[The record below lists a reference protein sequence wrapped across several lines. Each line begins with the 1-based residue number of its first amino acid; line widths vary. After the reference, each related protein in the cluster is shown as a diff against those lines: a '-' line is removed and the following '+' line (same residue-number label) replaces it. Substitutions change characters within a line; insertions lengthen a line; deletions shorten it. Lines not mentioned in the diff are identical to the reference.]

1 MKKSLLLM
9 LLFLSVS
16 SFLFSTA
23 SFGPITVG
31 ISSNNTDPTKA
42 KPGDTITVTY
52 SFTPSGFGDD
62 GLAIGSKAGGINNKI
77 RVYWYTNNDGTGTSS
92 YNDYDCDEIP
102 VENRSIT
109 NDALNTK
116 TLTFTMPSIPTHS
129 PKYNSFKV
137 RTQLYGE
144 DSDMNPVTS
153 SAAYSTGIGTDS
165 YAYLVLIYATAPYAT
180 NVEITNPDYAKVGQ
194 TIYGDYDYN
203 DDEDDEENGTT
214 FRWLRSDSQTGTY
227 TAITGAT
234 SQSYTVVQADLGKYL
249 KFEVTPKNSEEPGT
263 GTAVLSDPTGQVTG
277 APILEF
283 NASYKTIAETSANTG
298 AVSSETYL
306 KIDATNTTFVS
317 DITEDYISI
326 QGLPTGLQV
335 SDVQCLETSN
345 IRIYL
350 SGNATYHEYAA
361 SVSNVKIT
369 VDDAKLV
376 GVAGDK
382 QTTNSAS
389 VNFTNNPPKN
399 LALDSVGNNY
409 VKITWVTPDGLLSS
423 GSGLR
428 NFYIY
433 RNDSYLTSVS
443 SSIYSYTDNGVSN
456 GTQYTYKVL
465 AEYLNGTDEMSAD
478 VILATPLAITAF
490 SFSNPQATGT
500 IDHTNKTI
508 KVAVPNGT
516 NRTALI
522 ASFTATGAIVKVG
535 TTTQT
540 SGSTSNN
547 FTNPVTYTLTT
558 NNDASTCSYVVTVN
572 EKLATPSPS
581 VVGSNIT
588 TSSIKIHWDTITGA
602 DRYGV
607 DVSENNSF
615 PPGSFQ
621 HKEVSANFCIMN
633 GLKAGTKYYYRVQA
647 IAEDQYFNSDYSSV
661 YDTTTDALIPG
672 AGSTEID
679 SSYETTINVGE
690 YVYGQETVTPTVK
703 VHPAEFSP
711 SENDIITVTMS
722 YGTTPEGLQYNLAF
736 ENPTIGNGTFILS
749 YSGLSYDP
757 TDVGYRLNGG
767 ALHSVGGDG
776 INTTDKI
783 VIFTM
788 SGLGKGSKAAY
799 ELQIVLNDESGQ
811 TLPVVLTSFT
821 ATQMVDGKV
830 RVDWVTQSETNLS
843 GFRVLRNT
851 VAEVSTAIAV
861 SSLIAAANTSS
872 TVVYSFIDSEVPG
885 NGIYYYW
892 LQIED
897 LDGGISY
904 SAALTVQVTNGEN
917 PDIVIPKITALLD
930 PFPNPFNPSVTIP
943 FDLAVDGRVTLK
955 IYNLKGQLI
964 RDLLDENRPAASHR
978 VLWDGKDNKMH
989 NVSTGTYIILMNAPN
1004 YRSSHKISL
1013 LK

>member
-1 MKKSLLLM
+1 MQKKFFVFLVALVWSIALVGASVTLDSLEI
-9 LLFLSVS
+9 SVQGGGYPRQG
-16 SFLFSTA
+16 STIV
-23 SFGPITVG
+23 ITMYYRVADIPEGESIYVYG
-31 ISSNNTDPTKA
+31 IATGAVDQAQIKWYPSSN
-42 KPGDTITVTY
+42 
-52 SFTPSGFGDD
+52 
-62 GLAIGSKAGGINNKI
+62 
-77 RVYWYTNNDGTGTSS
+77 GTGTASNQNVSVNQVANTIPYDEDGNGYQSSHTATFTLPAPPSSS
-92 YNDYDCDEIP
+92 Y
-102 VENRSIT
+102 
-109 NDALNTK
+109 K
-116 TLTFTMPSIPTHS
+116 
-129 PKYNSFKV
+129 SFKINGKV
-137 RTQLYGE
+137 YAAT
-144 DSDMNPVTS
+144 SDDEFSYFYSGIKLSKNYLTINNPPVAS
-153 SAAYSTGIGTDS
+153 SVVIVDPTLAR
-165 YAYLVLIYATAPYAT
+165 
-180 NVEITNPDYAKVGQ
+180 VGQ
-194 TIYGDYDYN
+194 TLTGDYEISDP
-203 DDEDDEENGTT
+203 DGDEIDTPI
-214 FRWLRSDSQTGTY
+214 FRWLSSTIETGTY
-227 TAITGAT
+227 TAISGAT
-234 SQSYTVVQADLGKYL
+234 GNTYTVQSADANKYI
-249 KFEVTPKNSEEPGT
+249 KFEVTPIAKT
-263 GTAVLSDPTGQVTG
+263 GELQGAPKLSDATPKVTG
-277 APILEF
+277 APIIEIDPSTLNIYE
-283 NASYKTIAETSANTG
+283 ASANNG
-298 AVSSETYL
+298 SLGDAYV
-306 KIDATNTTFVS
+306 KITCTNTSFKS
-317 DITEDYISI
+317 SITNSAITISKDLD
-326 QGLPTGLQV
+326 GLSKGSVTWI
-335 SDVQCLETSN
+335 SANE
-345 IRIYL
+345 IRL
-350 SGNATYHEYAA
+350 GFSGAAVNHEYAA
-361 SVSNVKIT
+361 KIDT
-369 VDDAKLV
+369 IRITINKDQLE
-376 GVAGDK
+376 GVENNL
-382 QTTNSAS
+382 TTQNGFNI
-389 VNFTNNPPKN
+389 NFTNNPPTN

-409 VKITWVTPDGLLSS
+409 VKITWDKPAGLLTS
-423 GSGLR
+423 GSGLDYFNILR
-428 NFYIY
+428 NETNIG
-433 RNDSYLTSVS
+433 
-443 SSIYSYTDNGVSN
+443 SIYLDKGKGTYYYTDNTVTN
-456 GTQYTYKVL
+456 GTQYRYKVQ
-465 AEYLNGTDEMSAD
+465 AVYTAGTNETSTE
-478 VILATPLAITAF
+478 LRGTPLAITAY
-490 SFSNPQATGT
+490 SFSTPPATGT

-516 NRTALI
+516 DRNALI
-522 ASFTATGAIVKVG
+522 ANFTAPGAVVKVG
-535 TTTQT
+535 TATQT

-851 VAEVSTAIAV
+851 VAEISTAMAV
-861 SSLIAAANTSS
+861 SPLIEATNTSA
-872 TVVYSFIDSEVPG
+872 TVVYSFMDSEVPG

-904 SAALTVQVTNGEN
+904 SAVYTVQVTTGGVTN
-917 PDIVIPKITALLD
+917 PIIPKITALLN
-930 PFPNPFNPSVTIP
+930 PFPNPFNPDVTIP
-943 FDLAVDGRVTLK
+943 FDLAVDGNVTLK

-964 RDLLDENRPAASHR
+964 KNLLNENCKANSYRI
-978 VLWDGKDNKMH
+978 LWDGKDNEGH
-989 NVSTGTYIILMNAPN
+989 TVSTGTYIIRMNAPN
-1004 YRSSHKISL
+1004 YQASHKISL
-1013 LK
+1013 IK

>member
-1 MKKSLLLM
+1 QA
-9 LLFLSVS
+9 V
-16 SFLFSTA
+16 
-23 SFGPITVG
+23 
-31 ISSNNTDPTKA
+31 
-42 KPGDTITVTY
+42 
-52 SFTPSGFGDD
+52 
-62 GLAIGSKAGGINNKI
+62 
-77 RVYWYTNNDGTGTSS
+77 
-92 YNDYDCDEIP
+92 
-102 VENRSIT
+102 
-109 NDALNTK
+109 
-116 TLTFTMPSIPTHS
+116 
-129 PKYNSFKV
+129 
-137 RTQLYGE
+137 
-144 DSDMNPVTS
+144 
-153 SAAYSTGIGTDS
+153 
-165 YAYLVLIYATAPYAT
+165 
-180 NVEITNPDYAKVGQ
+180 
-194 TIYGDYDYN
+194 
-203 DDEDDEENGTT
+203 
-214 FRWLRSDSQTGTY
+214 Y
-227 TAITGAT
+227 TA
-234 SQSYTVVQADLGKYL
+234 
-249 KFEVTPKNSEEPGT
+249 GT
-263 GTAVLSDPTGQVTG
+263 
-277 APILEF
+277 
-283 NASYKTIAETSANTG
+283 NETS
-298 AVSSETYL
+298 
-306 KIDATNTTFVS
+306 
-317 DITEDYISI
+317 TE
-326 QGLPTGLQV
+326 
-335 SDVQCLETSN
+335 
-345 IRIYL
+345 
-350 SGNATYHEYAA
+350 
-361 SVSNVKIT
+361 
-369 VDDAKLV
+369 
-376 GVAGDK
+376 
-382 QTTNSAS
+382 
-389 VNFTNNPPKN
+389 
-399 LALDSVGNNY
+399 
-409 VKITWVTPDGLLSS
+409 
-423 GSGLR
+423 LR
-428 NFYIY
+428 
-433 RNDSYLTSVS
+433 
-443 SSIYSYTDNGVSN
+443 G
-456 GTQYTYKVL
+456 
-465 AEYLNGTDEMSAD
+465 
-478 VILATPLAITAF
+478 TPLAITAY
-490 SFSNPQATGT
+490 SFSSPPATGT

-508 KVAVPNGT
+508 KVVVPNGT
-516 NRTALI
+516 DRNALV
-522 ASFTATGAIVKVG
+522 ANFTAPGAIVKVG
-535 TTTQT
+535 TATQT

-615 PPGSFQ
+615 LPGSFQ

-703 VHPAEFSP
+703 VDPTEFSP

-736 ENPTIGNGTFILS
+736 ENPTIGNGTFILY

-767 ALHSVGGDG
+767 ALHSVGGGG
-776 INTTDKI
+776 INTTDKT

-851 VAEVSTAIAV
+851 VAEISTAMAV
-861 SSLIAAANTSS
+861 SPLIEATNTSA
-872 TVVYSFIDSEVPG
+872 TVVYSFMDSEVPG

-904 SAALTVQVTNGEN
+904 SAVYTVQVTTGGVTN
-917 PDIVIPKITALLD
+917 PIIPKITALLN
-930 PFPNPFNPSVTIP
+930 PFPNPFNPDVTIP
-943 FDLAVDGRVTLK
+943 FDLAVDGNVTLK

-964 RDLLDENRPAASHR
+964 KNLLNENCKANSYRI
-978 VLWDGKDNKMH
+978 LWDGKDNEGH
-989 NVSTGTYIILMNAPN
+989 TVSTGTYIIRMNAPN
-1004 YRSSHKISL
+1004 YQASHKISL
-1013 LK
+1013 IK

>member
-1 MKKSLLLM
+1 MQKKFFVFLVALVWSIALVGASVTLDSLEI
-9 LLFLSVS
+9 SVQGGGYPRQG
-16 SFLFSTA
+16 STIV
-23 SFGPITVG
+23 ITMYYRVADIPEGESIYVYG
-31 ISSNNTDPTKA
+31 IATGSVDQAQIKWYPSSN
-42 KPGDTITVTY
+42 
-52 SFTPSGFGDD
+52 
-62 GLAIGSKAGGINNKI
+62 
-77 RVYWYTNNDGTGTSS
+77 GTGTASNQNVSVNQVANTIPYDEDGNGYQSSHTATFTLPAPPSSS
-92 YNDYDCDEIP
+92 Y
-102 VENRSIT
+102 
-109 NDALNTK
+109 K
-116 TLTFTMPSIPTHS
+116 
-129 PKYNSFKV
+129 SFKINGKV
-137 RTQLYGE
+137 YAATSGDEFTYFYSGIKLSKNYLTIN
-144 DSDMNPVTS
+144 NPPVAS
-153 SAAYSTGIGTDS
+153 SVIIVDPTLAR
-165 YAYLVLIYATAPYAT
+165 
-180 NVEITNPDYAKVGQ
+180 VGQ
-194 TIYGDYDYN
+194 TLTGDYEISDP
-203 DDEDDEENGTT
+203 DGDEIDTPI
-214 FRWLRSDSQTGTY
+214 FRWLSSTIETGTY
-227 TAITGAT
+227 TAISGAT
-234 SQSYTVVQADLGKYL
+234 GNTYTVQSADANKYI
-249 KFEVTPKNSEEPGT
+249 KFEVTPIAKT
-263 GTAVLSDPTGQVTG
+263 GELQGAPKLSDATPKVTG
-277 APILEF
+277 APIIEIDPSTLNIYE
-283 NASYKTIAETSANTG
+283 ASANNG
-298 AVSSETYL
+298 SLGDAYV
-306 KIDATNTTFVS
+306 KITCTNTSFKS
-317 DITEDYISI
+317 SITNSAITISKDLD
-326 QGLPTGLQV
+326 GLSKGSVTWI
-335 SDVQCLETSN
+335 SANE
-345 IRIYL
+345 IRL
-350 SGNATYHEYAA
+350 GFSGAAVNHEYAA
-361 SVSNVKIT
+361 KIENISIT
-369 VDDAKLV
+369 VNKDQLE
-376 GVAGDK
+376 GVENNL
-382 QTTNSAS
+382 TTQNGFNI
-389 VNFTNNPPKN
+389 NFTNNPPTN
-399 LALDSVGNNY
+399 LTLDSVGNNY
-409 VKITWVTPDGLLSS
+409 VTITWDNPAGLLTS
-423 GSGLR
+423 GSGLDYY
-428 NFYIY
+428 NIY
-433 RNDSYLTSVS
+433 RNEQFLCPVYLYKGKGT
-443 SSIYSYTDNGVSN
+443 YYYTDNTVTN
-456 GTQYTYKVL
+456 GTQYRYKVQ
-465 AEYLNGTDEMSAD
+465 AVYKKGGTNETTPNDQK
-478 VILATPLAITAF
+478 ATPLAITAY
-490 SFSNPQATGT
+490 SFSSPPATGT

-508 KVAVPNGT
+508 KVVVPNGT
-516 NRTALI
+516 DRNALI
-522 ASFTATGAIVKVG
+522 ANFTAPGAVVKVG
-535 TTTQT
+535 TATQT

-690 YVYGQETVTPTVK
+690 YVYGLETVTPTVK

-851 VAEVSTAIAV
+851 VAEISTAMAV
-861 SSLIAAANTSS
+861 SPLIEATNTSA
-872 TVVYSFIDSEVPG
+872 TVVYSFMDSEVPG

-904 SAALTVQVTNGEN
+904 SAVYTVQVTTGGVTN
-917 PDIVIPKITALLD
+917 PIIPKITALLN
-930 PFPNPFNPSVTIP
+930 PFPNPFNPDVTIP
-943 FDLAVDGRVTLK
+943 FDLAVDGNVTLK

-964 RDLLDENRPAASHR
+964 KNLLNENCKANSYRI
-978 VLWDGKDNKMH
+978 LWDGKDNEGH
-989 NVSTGTYIILMNAPN
+989 TVSTGTYIIRMNAPN
-1004 YRSSHKISL
+1004 YQASHKISL
-1013 LK
+1013 IK

>member
-540 SGSTSNN
+540 SGTTANN
-547 FTNPVTYTLTT
+547 FTNPVIYTLTT
-558 NNDASTCSYVVTVN
+558 SNDASTCSYTVTVN
-572 EKLATPSPS
+572 EILATP
-581 VVGSNIT
+581 VTEDGTIT
-588 TSSIKIHWDTITGA
+588 TSSIQAKWGA
-602 DRYGV
+602 VSGASSYLL
-607 DVSENNSF
+607 DVSTNSSF
-615 PPGSFQ
+615 STFLPGYQNKSLT
-621 HKEVSANFCIMN
+621 STSCIVN
-633 GLKAGTKYYYRVQA
+633 GLNYNTAYYYRVKA
-647 IAEDQYFNSDYSSV
+647 VASDQYFNSEYS
-661 YDTTTDALIPG
+661 TTKEVTTENVAAG
-672 AGSTEID
+672 EGSTEIN
-679 SSYETTINVGE
+679 SSEETTINVGE
-690 YVYGQETVTPTVK
+690 YIVSGQGTVIPTVI
-703 VHPAEFSP
+703 VNPTAFSP
-711 SENDIITVTMS
+711 SENNLITVSMS
-722 YGTTPEGLQYNLAF
+722 YGATPEGLQYNLSFDNA
-736 ENPTIGNGTFILS
+736 TIGIGTFILS
-749 YSGLSYDP
+749 YSGLGYDP

-767 ALHSVGGDG
+767 ALQSVGGDG
-776 INTTDKI
+776 INTTAKT
-783 VIFTM
+783 VTFEM
-788 SGLGKGSKAAY
+788 VSLSKGSKATY
-799 ELQIVLNDESGQ
+799 ELQIVLNDEHGQ

-821 ATQMVDGKV
+821 ATLMVQGKV
-830 RVDWVTQSETNLS
+830 RLDWVTQSETNLS
-843 GFRVLRNT
+843 GFRVMRNS
-851 VAEVSTAIAV
+851 VAEVSTALTV
-861 SSLIAAANTSS
+861 SPLIEARNTSS
-872 TVVYSFIDSEVPG
+872 TVFYSFIDSEVPG

-904 SAALTVQVTNGEN
+904 SAALTMQVTNGEN
-917 PDIVIPKITALLD
+917 PNPEIPKITALQK
-930 PFPNPFNPSVTIP
+930 PFPNPFNPDVTIP
-943 FDLAVDGRVTLK
+943 FDLAVDGNVT
-955 IYNLKGQLI
+955 
-964 RDLLDENRPAASHR
+964 
-978 VLWDGKDNKMH
+978 
-989 NVSTGTYIILMNAPN
+989 
-1004 YRSSHKISL
+1004 
-1013 LK
+1013 

>member
-1 MKKSLLLM
+1 MQKKFFVFLVALVWAFSLAGASISLSHVGIKGPSSNPVIPGQTVYIKVDYSLTDFDEEFGSVDGVCASTSGPYDKARIYWYESTDGSGSP
-9 LLFLSVS
+9 LSYTDATASRIERGGIVNSVTYIDSVS
-16 SFLFSTA
+16 ITLPTPTGAAENANSFK
-23 SFGPITVG
+23 IRVR
-31 ISSNNTDPTKA
+31 
-42 KPGDTITVTY
+42 VY
-52 SFTPSGFGDD
+52 GDD
-62 GLAIGSKAGGINNKI
+62 GDANTI
-77 RVYWYTNNDGTGTSS
+77 TSS
-92 YNDYDCDEIP
+92 
-102 VENRSIT
+102 
-109 NDALNTK
+109 L
-116 TLTFTMPSIPTHS
+116 
-129 PKYNSFKV
+129 
-137 RTQLYGE
+137 
-144 DSDMNPVTS
+144 VTS
-153 SAAYSTGIGTDS
+153 TGYFTGYS
-165 YAYLVLIYATAPYAT
+165 AYLQINTNTAPYAT
-180 NVEITNPDYAKVGQ
+180 NVKITNPVYAKVGQ

-203 DDEDDEENGTT
+203 DDENDEESGTT
-214 FRWLRSDSQTGTY
+214 FRWLISDSQSGTY
-227 TAITGAT
+227 TAISGAT
-234 SQSYTVVQADLGKYL
+234 NKSYTIVQADLGKYL
-249 KFEVTPKNSEEPGT
+249 KFEVTPKNAVEPGT
-263 GTAVLSDPTGQVTG
+263 GTAVLSDPAGPVTG
-277 APILEF
+277 SPVLEF
-283 NASYKTIAETSANTG
+283 NASFKTIAETSANTG

-306 KIDATNTTFVS
+306 RIDATNTIFVS
-317 DITEDYISI
+317 DITKNDITV
-326 QGLPTGLQV
+326 QNLPTGLEV
-335 SDVQCLETSN
+335 SEVQCLETSN
-345 IRIYL
+345 IRVYL
-350 SGNATYHEYAA
+350 TGNATEHEFAA
-361 SVSNVKIT
+361 SKNNVKIT

-382 QTTNSAS
+382 QTTNSCTI
-389 VNFTNNPPKN
+389 NFTNNPPKN
-399 LALDSVGNNY
+399 LALDRVGNNY

-443 SSIYSYTDNGVSN
+443 SSLYSYTDNGVSN

-465 AEYLNGTDEMSAD
+465 AEYLNGTDEMSTD

-490 SFSNPQATGT
+490 SFSNPPATGT

-516 NRTALI
+516 DRTALI

-535 TTTQT
+535 ETTQT
-540 SGSTSNN
+540 SGTTANN
-547 FTNPVTYTLTT
+547 FTNPVTYILTT

-572 EKLATPSPS
+572 EILATP
-581 VVGSNIT
+581 VTEDGTTT
-588 TSSIKIHWDTITGA
+588 TSSIQAKWGA
-602 DRYGV
+602 VSGASSYLL
-607 DVSENNSF
+607 DVSTNSSF
-615 PPGSFQ
+615 SSFLPGYQNKSLT
-621 HKEVSANFCIMN
+621 STSCIVN
-633 GLKAGTKYYYRVQA
+633 GLNYNTAYYYRVKA
-647 IAEDQYFNSDYSSV
+647 VASDQYFNSEYS
-661 YDTTTDALIPG
+661 TTKEVTTENVAAG
-672 AGSTEID
+672 EGSTEIN
-679 SSYETTINVGE
+679 SSEETTINVGN
-690 YVYGQETVTPTVK
+690 YDSGHGTITPTVK
-703 VHPAEFSP
+703 VDPTAFSP
-711 SENDIITVTMS
+711 SENNLITVSMS
-722 YGTTPEGLQYNLAF
+722 YGATPEGLQYNLAF
-736 ENPTIGNGTFILS
+736 DNASIGIGTFILS
-749 YSGLSYDP
+749 YSGLNYNP

-767 ALHSVGGDG
+767 VLHSVGGDG
-776 INTTDKI
+776 INTSDKT
-783 VIFTM
+783 VTFEM
-788 SGLGKGSKAAY
+788 SSLSKGSKAVY

-821 ATQMVDGKV
+821 ATLMVQGKV
-830 RVDWVTQSETNLS
+830 RLDWVTQSETNLS